1 MVEYKYECIKC
12 WYIFFGRLKII
23 KIWYE
28 KKIYRVISLGA
39 KNWIACNFCMCK
51 NLLYLKKKL
60 KKEKGT
66 YISLQVV

>member
-1 MVEYKYECIKC
+1 M
-12 WYIFFGRLKII
+12 
-23 KIWYE
+23 
-28 KKIYRVISLGA
+28 KKKYRVTSLGA